1 MKKLLAIT
9 LITIVSTFTT
19 FAQNSK
25 DEQEILK
32 IHSSLEQA
40 FLKKDAVVF
49 ERVLA
54 DNYVYSDPYGKMFNR
69 AQNLEEMR
77 KEWANANY
85 KVVGMTSDDMKVK
98 ANGNMALVTG
108 NWTFSSVPASDAN
121 AEPHKD
127 TGRYTGV
134 YEKRNGKWL
143 LVAEHFSEAQ
153 HDRKLMEQQV
163 LKMGKE
169 YGEMIRRGDAAA
181 IERILADDYL
191 YTDEKGKVK
200 NKAEDLATY
209 KNREYK
215 IESVENSDQKVRVIG
230 NNAAIETANFR
241 VKGTGKDGKPFDDT
255 YRYTTTWVWRGGRW
269 QVAADHTSLVKQ

>member
-1 MKKLLAIT
+1 MKKLTAIAT
-9 LITIVSTFTT
+9 LIMISVTLA

-25 DEQEILK
+25 AEINRD
-32 IHSSLEQA
+32 IA
-40 FLKKDAVVF
+40 FF

-54 DNYVYSDPYGKMFNR
+54 DDYIYAGEGGQTRNKVQTLEMF
-69 AQNLEEMR
+69 R
-77 KEWANANY
+77 KEKEKPTY
-85 KVVGMTSDDMKVK
+85 KIIALKTEDVK
-98 ANGNMALVTG
+98 AKVMGNTAILTG
-108 NWTFSSVPASDAN
+108 AWIFTSAPATDEK
-121 AEPHKD
+121 AEPHMDK
-127 TGRYTGV
+127 GRYTSV
-134 YEKRNGKWL
+134 LEKRNGKWL
-143 LVAEHFSEAQ
+143 FVAEHVSEAP

-181 IERILADDYL
+181 IERILADEYL

-241 VKGTGKDGKPFDDT
+241 VKGTGKDGKPFDNT

-269 QVAADHTSLVKQ
+269 QVAADHTSEVKQ